1 MEIVDSLQKNLK
13 TNIGG
18 DHPSQYKA
26 VVEFHFFSFSIHT
39 MLYHNKN
46 IKEITRI

>member
-18 DHPSQYKA
+18 DHPSAQSRGWIL
-26 VVEFHFFSFSIHT
+26 FSFFLNSYYA
-39 MLYHNKN
+39 LL
-46 IKEITRI
+46 